1 MPEEEKGTEN
11 SWCGSLC
18 GGLRGSLCGPVEAEV
33 DKLAE
38 AWLGVVA
45 LLMGRAK
52 VLS

>member
-1 MPEEEKGTEN
+1 MWVPVWGPEGAPV
-11 SWCGSLC
+11 W
-18 GGLRGSLCGPVEAEV
+18 GPVEAEV

-38 AWLGVVA
+38 AWLGAEAVVA